1 MKKYVIYCY
10 LYFCT
15 VFIFFC
21 QEKPCL
27 FSTLNFL
34 ATSSVMIPHYMVAV
48 SQQHYETDIFREN
61 VILGNEGIFKCSI
74 PSFLADFVS
83 VVAWEDSEANIW
95 HYGPSNFG
103 NWWKYDAN
111 GAVKNAAR

>member
-1 MKKYVIYCY
+1 
-10 LYFCT
+10 
-15 VFIFFC
+15 
-21 QEKPCL
+21 
-27 FSTLNFL
+27 
-34 ATSSVMIPHYMVAV
+34 MVAV
-48 SQQHYETDIFREN
+48 SQQRYETDIFREN

-111 GAVKNAAR
+111 GAVKNAAQWKKIVIYRYLYFCTVFINFC